1 MSQKSYRVHIQKE
14 ALKFS
19 AAHMTVFPDG
29 TKEALHGHNYM
40 TEVEFDLEDT
50 SLSRLISFS
59 VFKDAIRKICQHWD
73 EKVLIPQSCPFLEI
87 KNQSK
92 EEVEFLLC
100 GKRYVLPIEEVV
112 FLPVDNV
119 TSECLAQ
126 EFCRQL
132 IEGLGSKVKK
142 LIVRILVRIDET
154 PGQGCTFMWSSGKSS
169 G

>member
-40 TEVEFDLEDT
+40 TEVEFDLEDVA
-50 SLSRLISFS
+50 LSRLISFS
-59 VFKDAIRKICQHWD
+59 VFKDAIRKICQSWD
-73 EKVLIPQSCPFLEI
+73 EKVLIPANCPFLQI
-87 KNQSK
+87 KSQTK

-100 GKRYVLPIEEVV
+100 GKRYVLPLEEVV
-112 FLPVDNV
+112 FLPIDNV
-119 TSECLAQ
+119 SSEGLSQ

-132 IEGLGSKVKK
+132 IEGLGHKVKE
-142 LIVRILVRIDET
+142 LIN
-154 PGQGCTFMWSSGKSS
+154 
-169 G
+169 